1 MDNEIKQTAMS
12 YFKAAREAEECV
24 AKYQRI
30 KYDADLTY
38 MVRQQGYEQM
48 MTALMKLSNSE
59 VAYK

>member
-1 MDNEIKQTAMS
+1 MS

-38 MVRQQGYEQM
+38 MIRQQGYEQM
-48 MTALMKLSNSE
+48 MTNLMKLSNSE